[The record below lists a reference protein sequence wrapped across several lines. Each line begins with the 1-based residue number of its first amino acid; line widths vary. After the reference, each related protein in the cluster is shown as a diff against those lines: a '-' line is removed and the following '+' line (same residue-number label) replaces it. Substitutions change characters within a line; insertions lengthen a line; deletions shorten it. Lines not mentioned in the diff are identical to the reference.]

1 MSEDP
6 GNARFFWN
14 GLGFLALSLGIIG
27 IPLPILPTTP
37 FIILAALF
45 FSRGSPRYHRWLR
58 QHNSFGPMV
67 LNWEDHGSISPRS
80 KLSCNHTDPA
90 GFIDA
95 TLFHGRPTESD
106 IQGGHLDPGGS
117 WLEFRHDPAKWP
129 SRGLI
134 EASICG
140 GEVGRQWNLFLLD
153 EALVWQ
159 LALIHHLHHGGD

>member
-1 MSEDP
+1 MSEEP

-27 IPLPILPTTP
+27 ISLPILPTTP

-80 KLSCNHTDPA
+80 KLL
-90 GFIDA
+90 A
-95 TLFHGRPTESD
+95 T
-106 IQGGHLDPGGS
+106 I
-117 WLEFRHDPAKWP
+117 
-129 SRGLI
+129 LI
-134 EASICG
+134 
-140 GEVGRQWNLFLLD
+140 L
-153 EALVWQ
+153 
-159 LALIHHLHHGGD
+159 LALSMPLYFMADQLNQTSKVVTLILVGVGWSFVMTRPNGPQED